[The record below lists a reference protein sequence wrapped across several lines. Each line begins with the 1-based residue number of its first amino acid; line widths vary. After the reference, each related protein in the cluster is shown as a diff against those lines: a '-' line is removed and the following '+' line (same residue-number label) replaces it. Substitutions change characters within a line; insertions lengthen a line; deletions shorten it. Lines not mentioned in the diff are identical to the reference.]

1 LNFQIIKNMKNNIL
15 ILLLVFT
22 FCSCNSEDVGK
33 GKWNKKAL
41 MDSWAWKIFVFTD
54 LGETLPNANAKNNFG
69 NSTKVNAIFVDDFDI
84 TEAFLTEQKVTLSDP
99 IKEEKRILFKR
110 KK

>member
-1 LNFQIIKNMKNNIL
+1 MKNSIL
-15 ILLLVFT
+15 ILLLALT

-33 GKWNKKAL
+33 EKWNKKEL

-69 NSTKVNAIFVDDFDI
+69 NSTKVNAIFVDDFNDFDT

-99 IKEEKRILFKR
+99 IEEGKRILFKR

>member
-1 LNFQIIKNMKNNIL
+1 MKNNIL
-15 ILLLVFT
+15 ILLLVLT
-22 FCSCNSEDVGK
+22 FCSCTTDDSEKVR
-33 GKWNKKAL
+33 WNKKEL

-69 NSTKVNAIFVDDFDI
+69 NSTKVNAIFVDDFNNFDT

-99 IKEEKRILFKR
+99 IEEGKRILFKR